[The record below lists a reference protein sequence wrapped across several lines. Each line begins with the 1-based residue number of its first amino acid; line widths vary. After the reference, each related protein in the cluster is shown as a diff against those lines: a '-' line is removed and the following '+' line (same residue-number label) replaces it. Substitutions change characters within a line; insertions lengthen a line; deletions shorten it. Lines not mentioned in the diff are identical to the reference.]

1 MASLLIV
8 AEHGNGKLMRA
19 TLHSLTFGREAA
31 EKLGANL
38 YLQLVEKAVQ
48 LATGVGREIATPEEA
63 RKILGV
69 RGSPS

>member
-19 TLHSLTFGREAA
+19 TLHSLTFGWEAA

-63 RKILGV
+63 RKILEV